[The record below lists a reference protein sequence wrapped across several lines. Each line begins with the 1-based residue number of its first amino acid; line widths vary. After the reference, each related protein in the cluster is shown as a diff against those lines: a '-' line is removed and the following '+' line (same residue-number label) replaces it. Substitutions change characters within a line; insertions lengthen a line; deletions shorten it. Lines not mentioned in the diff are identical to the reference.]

1 MHDSF
6 SRVARILLVVVLG
19 SAAPAPPVHGAPRP
33 FAYVSP
39 VPGSKR
45 VSPLN
50 NVAIRPGP
58 VLDAASLNGA
68 ALEVTGSRSGARE
81 GRLRLSADGRTIL
94 FDPREPWVLG
104 ETVQVL
110 LRPGVRTSA
119 GTPLPALEFEFAV
132 TPHEPQ
138 ALRAGMSPP
147 TDLPLSA
154 DWPRVSRA
162 ARPAAASVSPC
173 DTLLPGFPDAQLAGV
188 DRPSG
193 DAWFVAPWVIGGT
206 ETRADLLILDD
217 LGKPLYQRTFW
228 GRWLPVDF
236 KRQPNGLLTF
246 YTNDV
251 NDSFQFY
258 AMDSAYAI
266 VDSFATGNGYVT
278 DLHELQLLPN
288 GHALMMAY
296 DPQPVGMDTVVTGG
310 DPNAVVWGLIVQELD
325 GNKDVVFQWRSWD
338 HFQIT
343 DGAVSPLTTLTGP
356 TVDYVHGNSI
366 DLCPDGNLVIS
377 SRHMNEITKIDRQ
390 TGDVVW
396 RLGLHAANNEFTFPN
411 DTRGFSHQHD
421 ARQLPNGNLVL
432 FDNGNY
438 LDPLYSRALEYEL
451 DEVNLVA
458 TLVWEHRDAPDV
470 YGGFMGNAQR
480 HEDGS
485 TTVGWGGSFGP
496 RKATA
501 VRADGG
507 IEARL
512 VMGINVMS
520 YRTFRFPWRTNRFV
534 AEVDSLDLAAP
545 QGGHGLPT
553 PIRVW
558 NHWDR
563 PVDITCLRTA
573 TPDFTAALA
582 AGELP
587 VTLAPGETTT
597 VHVTYTANSP
607 DTILSRLYVVQVSDS
622 EMVAQSVVLRG
633 HVNAT
638 LDVEAGSGAGLRM
651 TSRAYPN
658 PLRARTTIEYTLPGE
673 GRVELDIFDVGGR
686 HVAALADGRRA
697 AGRHSVEWTAK
708 GHPAGLYFYRLR
720 AGGSTL
726 VRKLVVGG

>member
-1 MHDSF
+1 MHESL
-6 SRVARILLVVVLG
+6 SRAVRILSVVLVA
-19 SAAPAPPVHGAPRP
+19 SAAPAPVVHGAPRP

-39 VPGSKR
+39 VPGSSR

-58 VLDAASLNGA
+58 VLDAASLDGA
-68 ALEVTGSRSGARE
+68 ALEVSGSRSGARG

-94 FDPREPWVLG
+94 FDPHEPWALG
-104 ETVQVL
+104 ETVRVR
-110 LRPGVRTSA
+110 LRPGVRTAA
-119 GTPLPALEFEFAV
+119 GSRLPELEFEFAV
-132 TPHEPQ
+132 TPRDPG
-138 ALRAGMSPP
+138 ALRARPSLAV
-147 TDLPLSA
+147 TLPGA
-154 DWPRVSRA
+154 AEWPRAPRS

-173 DTLLPGFPDAQLAGV
+173 DTLLPGFPGASLAAV
-188 DRPSG
+188 DGPSG
-193 DAWFVAPWVIGGT
+193 DAWFLAPWVIGDQS
-206 ETRADLLILDD
+206 RADLLILDD

-228 GRWLPVDF
+228 SRWLPVDF

-246 YTNDV
+246 YMNDV
-251 NDSFQFY
+251 HDSFQFY

-288 GHALMMAY
+288 GHALMMSY
-296 DPQPVGMDTVVTGG
+296 DPQPVGMDTVVAGG
-310 DPNAVVWGLIVQELD
+310 DPNAIVYGLVVQELD
-325 GNKDVVFQWRSWD
+325 GDKNVIFQWRSWD

-343 DGAVSPLTTLTGP
+343 DGAVSPQATLTGP

-366 DLCPDGNLVIS
+366 HVCPDGHLVIS

-390 TGDVVW
+390 TGDVIW
-396 RLGLHAANNEFTFPN
+396 RLGPHAANNQFTFPN

-451 DEVNLVA
+451 DEVNRVA

-501 VRADGG
+501 VHADGRVAAQV
-507 IEARL
+507 IMD
-512 VMGINVMS
+512 VNVMN
-520 YRTFRFPWRTNRFV
+520 YRTFRFPWRTSRFV
-534 AEVDSLDLAAP
+534 AEVDSLDLTAP
-545 QGGHGLPT
+545 AGGHGLPA
-553 PIRVW
+553 PVRVW
-558 NHWDR
+558 NRWDR
-563 PVDITCLRTA
+563 PVDIACLRTA
-573 TPDFTAALA
+573 TPDFAAALA
-582 AGELP
+582 SGELP

-597 VHVTYTANSP
+597 VHVTYTAGSP
-607 DTILSRLYVVQVSDS
+607 DTVLSRLYVVQMSDS

-633 HVNAT
+633 RVDAT
-638 LDVEAGSGAGLRM
+638 LDVGPGADAGGRVASH
-651 TSRAYPN
+651 AYPN
-658 PLRARTTIEYTLPGE
+658 PLRASTRIEFTVPGE
-673 GRVELDIFDVGGR
+673 GRVELDVFDVGGR
-686 HVAALADGRRA
+686 HVAALSDGWRA
-697 AGRHSVEWTAK
+697 AGRHAVEWTAT

-720 AGGSTL
+720 ARGGTL